1 MKRQSILFIMLL
13 VTIMLSACANPDIGK
28 PIDYRWENVCRCN
41 SFPASCHLPLEHFD
55 FTFDVVQQN
64 EKQYSLA
71 GEALNTQSLGASHIY
86 GGTFTFLLVKDGK
99 VTEAV
104 GIVPKGNLTQSI
116 SFKKAFT
123 TKEEFDGILVSYQ
136 ITVK

>member
-1 MKRQSILFIMLL
+1 MKRQTTIVVLL
-13 VTIMLSACANPDIGK
+13 SLAIILSACANPHIGK
-28 PIDYRWENVCRCN
+28 SISYRWENVCRCN

-55 FTFDVVQQN
+55 FTFDIVQQN

-99 VTEAV
+99 VIEAV
-104 GIVPKGNLTQSI
+104 GIVPQGNLAQSI
-116 SFKKAFT
+116 SFKKTFT
-123 TKEEFDGILVSYQ
+123 SQEEFDGVLVNYE
-136 ITVK
+136 VKVK